1 MKTITKA
8 TPNGLRKVDYP
19 IFDTDQA
26 RRLFDSLDVSEV
38 TRSDYKARIKDFL
51 DFVATRGIYSN
62 ILLDYKTDLT
72 NRITVTGALS
82 VSTKNKYL
90 ATARAYLKICSK
102 LFDLPDY
109 SKDVKGFS
117 QNKKHKKAGLTEAEI
132 RHINNA
138 AFGSITGVKQTRAR
152 ALFCLLTFQGLRQ
165 IEIRR
170 LRISDIDLKAA
181 TAFIQGKGSDDKE
194 MIYLHPETVKAIT
207 IYLADLK
214 ARGGNSNGYLFQSI
228 GNRKSAALISTM
240 TLQRE
245 IKAIFK
251 LCGIDGKTVHG
262 FRHYYVTRLLKSFDI
277 HTVRKFS
284 RHKNLEMLIVYDDEI
299 STKGKAAEIFS
310 ALSL

>member
-1 MKTITKA
+1 MRAIANRPKTQIS
-8 TPNGLRKVDYP
+8 KVEYP
-19 IFDTDQA
+19 LFDTDQA

-38 TRSDYKARIKDFL
+38 TRSDYKTRIKDFL
-51 DFVATRGIYSN
+51 DFVALRGIYQN
-62 ILLDYKTDLT
+62 TLLEYKTELT
-72 NRITVTGALS
+72 NRITVNGALS
-82 VSTKNKYL
+82 ISTKNKYL
-90 ATARAYLKICSK
+90 ATARAYLKICSR
-102 LFDLPDY
+102 LFGLPDY

-132 RHINNA
+132 KQIHNT
-138 AFGSITGVKQTRAR
+138 AFNTVTGVKQTRAR

-170 LRISDIDLKAA
+170 LRISDIDLKAG

-194 MIYLHPETVKAIT
+194 IIYLHPETVKAVST
-207 IYLADLK
+207 YLVDLK
-214 ARGGNSNGYLFQSI
+214 AAGGSNGYLFQSI
-228 GNRKSAALISTM
+228 GNRKSETLISLM

-299 STKGKAAEIFS
+299 NTLNKSAEIFE
-310 ALSL
+310 ALNI